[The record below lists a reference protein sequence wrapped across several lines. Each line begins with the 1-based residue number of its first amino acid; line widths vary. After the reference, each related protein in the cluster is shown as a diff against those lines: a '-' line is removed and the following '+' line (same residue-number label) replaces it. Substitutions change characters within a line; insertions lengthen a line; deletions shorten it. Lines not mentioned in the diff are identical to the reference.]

1 MRSQNNSS
9 FVTLLL
15 SMTWECRSLLHRAH
29 RLASQPVIGYGQ
41 AVDSTIYQAGKSAF
55 VIVGAEGATNFSI
68 IKGAGDTVILIDADI
83 RRIDEIEEALTLIG
97 CSEVKY
103 LINTHEHFDHTSGNF
118 YFRQRHVPIVASAG
132 CVGAMRDDGDA
143 DFARMM
149 KPVPELYD
157 RFRGLSL
164 TLPDVVFTDQTKV
177 TLPGVT
183 LHLEY
188 RAANGHSH
196 SKGDTTI
203 YFEEEEIFVAGD
215 LLYTEVHPVTF
226 FGNIPNWLTALK
238 PLFQTHYKQLVPG
251 HGPAVEGEQAG
262 RGYFKKMHDYL
273 EDFYGHL
280 GEIETGRKSREE
292 VAQHMLG
299 GKYAALGKTRMVE
312 RNIHQFLTGK
322 WF

>member
-1 MRSQNNSS
+1 M
-9 FVTLLL
+9 
-15 SMTWECRSLLHRAH
+15 E
-29 RLASQPVIGYGQ
+29 
-41 AVDSTIYQAGKSAF
+41 STIYQAGKSTY
-55 VIVGAEGATNFSI
+55 VIIGPEGATNFSI
-68 IKGAGDTVILIDADI
+68 VKAASRAAVLIDVDI
-83 RRIDEIEEALTLIG
+83 RRIDEVEEALKLTG
-97 CSEVKY
+97 CSEVEY

-118 YFRQRHVPIVASAG
+118 CFRGRGIPIVASAG
-132 CVGAMRDDGDA
+132 CVGAMRDDGGA
-143 DFARMM
+143 DFERMM
-149 KPVPELYD
+149 KPVPELYE
-157 RFRGLSL
+157 RFPGLSL

-188 RAANGHSH
+188 RAENGHSH

-203 YFEEEEIFVAGD
+203 YFEEEEIFIAGD

-262 RGYFKKMHDYL
+262 RSYFKKMHDYL

-280 GEIETGRKSREE
+280 EEIKSGRKSSEE
-292 VAQHMLG
+292 VAKHMQSG
-299 GKYAALGKTRMVE
+299 NYTGLGKTRMVE
-312 RNIHQFLTGK
+312 RNINQYLTGR